1 MREQVLEHL
10 FVGNNMARE
19 IKVANEL
26 ICKLKP
32 VKKTSGSNLVSTYS
46 SDHSNVLIA
55 SGGHTEVN
63 VFFHEKTLVSRS
75 NFMLSTGFHDQ
86 DDQHNS
92 RSNNVIRF
100 YSRSIVCIRILNS
113 SDGHIKIQ
121 VLQT

>member
-55 SGGHTEVN
+55 SGGHTEAS
-63 VFFHEKTLVSRS
+63 VFFQEKTLVS
-75 NFMLSTGFHDQ
+75 NFMLSTGFLYQ

-100 YSRSIVCIRILNS
+100 YGRSVVCIRILNS